1 MNDMILILNYSDE
14 FAVEAAKRLRGE
26 RVFCK
31 IISGTTT
38 AAQVAEIAPRG
49 LVLCGEPKSAAG
61 VFDAEILKLD
71 IPVLALGHA
80 AHMLIAAMGGACA
93 GAAISEK
100 KANVQ
105 YADCKLFTGVEG
117 GERYI
122 QEAVTLMLPADVQV
136 TAGAGG
142 CTIAFADDR
151 RSLFGIQ
158 FELERN
164 DPDGSTILKNFARD
178 ICGCMPWFTMD
189 AALAEAR
196 RMLADAS
203 IEGGFAVCGVSG
215 GVDSSVVAALLIK
228 AIGKQ
233 LTCVFVDHGLL
244 RKNEK
249 EEVCSVFGPGNA
261 NGFDIN
267 FICVD
272 ARDRYFAKLAGVTEP
287 ERKRKIIGEEFIR
300 VFEEQAKQIGKVDF
314 LAQGTIYPDVVES
327 GLGGESTVIKSHH
340 NVGGL
345 PDTVDFKELVE
356 PLRNLFKDEV
366 RQAGRELGLPE
377 YLVSRQP
384 FPGPGLGIR
393 IIGEVTPE
401 KVAIV
406 QDADAIW
413 REEIAKAGLDKE
425 ISQYY
430 AALTNM
436 HSVGV
441 MGDER
446 TYDYAVALR
455 AVTTTDFMTA
465 ESYNMPWDVLGTVT
479 SRIVNEVKHVNR
491 VFYDCTGKPPA
502 TIELE

>member
-105 YADCKLFTGVEG
+105 YADCKLFNGVEG

-136 TAGAGG
+136 TASAGG
-142 CTIAFADDR
+142 CTVAFEDSK
-151 RSLFGIQ
+151 RSLFGVQ

-178 ICGCMPWFTMD
+178 ICGCTPWFTMD

-196 RMLADAS
+196 RTLTEAS

-215 GVDSSVVAALLIK
+215 GVDSMVAAVLAHQAFGERMTAIYEQLGIPLRVIDRAEDVLATLRGRQTMGEKLAMVVSCLHEEMIRQTEAIPGAKTLVMGTNYSDFLGGTNNAAWKDCGMAVLEPLALLFRDEVKEI
-228 AIGKQ
+228 AGM
-233 LTCVFVDHGLL
+233 LGLDGELLL
-244 RKNEK
+244 RK
-249 EEVCSVFGPGNA
+249 
-261 NGFDIN
+261 
-267 FICVD
+267 
-272 ARDRYFAKLAGVTEP
+272 
-287 ERKRKIIGEEFIR
+287 
-300 VFEEQAKQIGKVDF
+300 
-314 LAQGTIYPDVVES
+314 
-327 GLGGESTVIKSHH
+327 
-340 NVGGL
+340 
-345 PDTVDFKELVE
+345 
-356 PLRNLFKDEV
+356 
-366 RQAGRELGLPE
+366 
-377 YLVSRQP
+377 P
-384 FPGPGLGIR
+384 FPLMGLAAR
-393 IIGEVTPE
+393 ILGEVTPQRLS
-401 KVAIV
+401 ALRT
-406 QDADAIW
+406 ADAIFS
-413 REEIAKAGLDKE
+413 EEIREAGLHRKLYKYFPVLVD
-425 ISQYY
+425 
-430 AALTNM
+430 A
-436 HSVGV
+436 
-441 MGDER
+441 DELKGSC
-446 TYDYAVALR
+446 TIILR
-455 AVTTTDFMTA
+455 AVTVSGAMLVPARLPYDLVERTVERILETT
-465 ESYNMPWDVLGTVT
+465 PTVQ
-479 SRIVNEVKHVNR
+479 R
-491 VFYDCTGKPPA
+491 VFYDQTPTPVGK
-502 TIELE
+502 EKFQ

>member
-1 MNDMILILNYSDE
+1 MSHGVAVKTAPEGFEVLAHTEGAPVAAMQDESRKLYGVQWHPEVKHTPMGQKLIENFLHKCAGLGDNWNASNIIEDQ
-14 FAVEAAKRLRGE
+14 VK
-26 RVFCK
+26 K
-31 IISGTTT
+31 IREKVGD
-38 AAQVAEIAPRG
+38 AQV
-49 LVLCGEPKSAAG
+49 
-61 VFDAEILKLD
+61 
-71 IPVLALGHA
+71 
-80 AHMLIAAMGGACA
+80 
-93 GAAISEK
+93 
-100 KANVQ
+100 
-105 YADCKLFTGVEG
+105 
-117 GERYI
+117 
-122 QEAVTLMLPADVQV
+122 
-136 TAGAGG
+136 
-142 CTIAFADDR
+142 
-151 RSLFGIQ
+151 
-158 FELERN
+158 
-164 DPDGSTILKNFARD
+164 
-178 ICGCMPWFTMD
+178 ICG
-189 AALAEAR
+189 L
-196 RMLADAS
+196 
-203 IEGGFAVCGVSG
+203 SG
-215 GVDSSVVAALLIK
+215 GVDSAVAAALVHK
-228 AIGKQ
+228 AIGEQ

-272 ARDRYFAKLAGVTEP
+272 ARDRYFSKLKGVTEP

-366 RQAGRELGLPE
+366 RQVGRELGLPE

-425 ISQYY
+425 INQYY

-436 HSVGV
+436 RSVGV

-465 ESYNMPWDVLGTVT
+465 ESYNVPWDVLGTVT

>member
-1 MNDMILILNYSDE
+1 
-14 FAVEAAKRLRGE
+14 
-26 RVFCK
+26 
-31 IISGTTT
+31 
-38 AAQVAEIAPRG
+38 
-49 LVLCGEPKSAAG
+49 
-61 VFDAEILKLD
+61 
-71 IPVLALGHA
+71 
-80 AHMLIAAMGGACA
+80 
-93 GAAISEK
+93 
-100 KANVQ
+100 
-105 YADCKLFTGVEG
+105 
-117 GERYI
+117 
-122 QEAVTLMLPADVQV
+122 
-136 TAGAGG
+136 
-142 CTIAFADDR
+142 
-151 RSLFGIQ
+151 
-158 FELERN
+158 
-164 DPDGSTILKNFARD
+164 
-178 ICGCMPWFTMD
+178 
-189 AALAEAR
+189 
-196 RMLADAS
+196 MLA
-203 IEGGFAVCGVSG
+203 
-215 GVDSSVVAALLIK
+215 K

-249 EEVCSVFGPGNA
+249 EEVCSVFGRRQCQRLISTYLWMPRTLL
-261 NGFDIN
+261 
-267 FICVD
+267 C
-272 ARDRYFAKLAGVTEP
+272 RLAGVTEP

-300 VFEEQAKQIGKVDF
+300 VFEEQAKKIGKVDF

-479 SRIVNEVKHVNR
+479 SRIVKDIKNMLNWQV
-491 VFYDCTGKPPA
+491 
-502 TIELE
+502 L

>member
-31 IISGTTT
+31 IISGTAT

-105 YADCKLFTGVEG
+105 YADCKLFNGVEG

-142 CTIAFADDR
+142 CTVAFEDSK
-151 RSLFGIQ
+151 RSLFGVQ

-178 ICGCMPWFTMD
+178 ICGCTPWFTMD

-196 RMLADAS
+196 RALTEAS

-215 GVDSSVVAALLIK
+215 GVDSMVAAMLAHQAFGERMT
-228 AIGKQ
+228 AIYVETGLMRAGDGAAVRAIYEQ
-233 LTCVFVDHGLL
+233 LGIPLRVIDRAEDVLASLRGRQTMGEKRAVVVSCLHEEMIRQTEAIPGAKTLVMGTNYSDFLGGTNNAANEIAGMLGLDDELLL
-244 RKNEK
+244 RK
-249 EEVCSVFGPGNA
+249 
-261 NGFDIN
+261 
-267 FICVD
+267 
-272 ARDRYFAKLAGVTEP
+272 
-287 ERKRKIIGEEFIR
+287 
-300 VFEEQAKQIGKVDF
+300 
-314 LAQGTIYPDVVES
+314 
-327 GLGGESTVIKSHH
+327 
-340 NVGGL
+340 
-345 PDTVDFKELVE
+345 
-356 PLRNLFKDEV
+356 
-366 RQAGRELGLPE
+366 
-377 YLVSRQP
+377 P
-384 FPGPGLGIR
+384 FPLMGLAAR
-393 IIGEVTPE
+393 ILGEVTPQRLS
-401 KVAIV
+401 ALRT
-406 QDADAIW
+406 ADAIFS
-413 REEIAKAGLDKE
+413 EEIREAGLHRKLYKYFPVLVD
-425 ISQYY
+425 
-430 AALTNM
+430 A
-436 HSVGV
+436 
-441 MGDER
+441 DELKGSC
-446 TYDYAVALR
+446 TIILR
-455 AVTTTDFMTA
+455 AVTVSGAMLVPARLPYDLVERTVERILETTPA
-465 ESYNMPWDVLGTVT
+465 VQ
-479 SRIVNEVKHVNR
+479 R
-491 VFYDCTGKPPA
+491 VFYDQTPTPVGK
-502 TIELE
+502 EKFQ

>member
-105 YADCKLFTGVEG
+105 YADCKLFNGVEG

-142 CTIAFADDR
+142 CTVAFEDSK
-151 RSLFGIQ
+151 RSLFGVQ

-178 ICGCMPWFTMD
+178 ICGCTPWFTMD

-196 RMLADAS
+196 RALTEAS

-215 GVDSSVVAALLIK
+215 GVDSMVAAVLAHQAFGERMTAIYVETGLMRAGDGAAVRAIYEQLGIPLRVIDRAEDVLATLRGRQTMGEKRAMVVSCLHEEMIRQTEAIPGAKTLVMGTNYSDFLGGTNNAAWKDCGMAVLEPLALLFRDEVKEI
-228 AIGKQ
+228 AGM
-233 LTCVFVDHGLL
+233 LGLDGELLL
-244 RKNEK
+244 RK
-249 EEVCSVFGPGNA
+249 
-261 NGFDIN
+261 
-267 FICVD
+267 
-272 ARDRYFAKLAGVTEP
+272 
-287 ERKRKIIGEEFIR
+287 
-300 VFEEQAKQIGKVDF
+300 
-314 LAQGTIYPDVVES
+314 
-327 GLGGESTVIKSHH
+327 
-340 NVGGL
+340 
-345 PDTVDFKELVE
+345 
-356 PLRNLFKDEV
+356 
-366 RQAGRELGLPE
+366 
-377 YLVSRQP
+377 P
-384 FPGPGLGIR
+384 FPLMGLAAR
-393 IIGEVTPE
+393 ILGEVTPQRLS
-401 KVAIV
+401 ALRT
-406 QDADAIW
+406 ADAIFS
-413 REEIAKAGLDKE
+413 EEIREAGLHRKLYKYFPVLVD
-425 ISQYY
+425 
-430 AALTNM
+430 A
-436 HSVGV
+436 
-441 MGDER
+441 DELKGSC
-446 TYDYAVALR
+446 TIILR
-455 AVTTTDFMTA
+455 AVTVSGAMLVPARLPYDLVERTVERILETTPA
-465 ESYNMPWDVLGTVT
+465 VRARVLRPDADAGWKREI
-479 SRIVNEVKHVNR
+479 SINHRNEQ
-491 VFYDCTGKPPA
+491 T
-502 TIELE
+502 

>member
-31 IISGTTT
+31 IISGMTT

-105 YADCKLFTGVEG
+105 YADCKLFNGVEG

-142 CTIAFADDR
+142 CTVAFEDSK
-151 RSLFGIQ
+151 RSLFGVQ

-178 ICGCMPWFTMD
+178 ICGCTPWFTMD

-196 RMLADAS
+196 RALTEAS

-215 GVDSSVVAALLIK
+215 GVDSMVAAVLAHQAFGERMTAIYEQLGIPLRVIDRAEDVLATLRGRQTMGEKRAVVVSCLHEEMIRQTEAIPGAKTLVMGTNYSDFLGGTNNAAWKDCGMAVLEPLALLFRDEVKEI
-228 AIGKQ
+228 AGM
-233 LTCVFVDHGLL
+233 LGLDGELLL
-244 RKNEK
+244 RK
-249 EEVCSVFGPGNA
+249 
-261 NGFDIN
+261 
-267 FICVD
+267 
-272 ARDRYFAKLAGVTEP
+272 
-287 ERKRKIIGEEFIR
+287 
-300 VFEEQAKQIGKVDF
+300 
-314 LAQGTIYPDVVES
+314 
-327 GLGGESTVIKSHH
+327 
-340 NVGGL
+340 
-345 PDTVDFKELVE
+345 
-356 PLRNLFKDEV
+356 
-366 RQAGRELGLPE
+366 
-377 YLVSRQP
+377 P
-384 FPGPGLGIR
+384 FPLMGLAAR
-393 IIGEVTPE
+393 ILGEVTPQRLS
-401 KVAIV
+401 ALRT
-406 QDADAIW
+406 ADAIFS
-413 REEIAKAGLDKE
+413 EEIREAGLHRKLYKYFPVLVD
-425 ISQYY
+425 
-430 AALTNM
+430 A
-436 HSVGV
+436 
-441 MGDER
+441 DELKGSC
-446 TYDYAVALR
+446 TIILR
-455 AVTTTDFMTA
+455 AVTVSGAMLVPARLPYDLVERTVERILETTPA
-465 ESYNMPWDVLGTVT
+465 VQ
-479 SRIVNEVKHVNR
+479 R
-491 VFYDCTGKPPA
+491 VFYDQTPTPVGK
-502 TIELE
+502 EKFH